1 MLMHSV
7 SQVAAFAQCDTL
19 TPMLRLAAALLL
31 VLIAVAASGA
41 AELVVGE
48 PCGADCSDVGG
59 CAACQLNCHCCS
71 SCLQAVNLGPPA
83 AVGLIPEPSLMLS
96 LASFGHP
103 KTRVAKIL
111 HVPKV
116 LL

>member
-1 MLMHSV
+1 
-7 SQVAAFAQCDTL
+7 
-19 TPMLRLAAALLL
+19 MLRLAAALLL
-31 VLIAVAASGA
+31 VLVAVAASGA
-41 AELVVGE
+41 AELVVGD

-71 SCLQAVNLGPPA
+71 SCLQAVDLGPPSPA
-83 AVGLIPEPSLMLS
+83 GLIPEPLS
-96 LASFGHP
+96 MVSPSSFGHP
-103 KTRVAKIL
+103 KTHVAKIL